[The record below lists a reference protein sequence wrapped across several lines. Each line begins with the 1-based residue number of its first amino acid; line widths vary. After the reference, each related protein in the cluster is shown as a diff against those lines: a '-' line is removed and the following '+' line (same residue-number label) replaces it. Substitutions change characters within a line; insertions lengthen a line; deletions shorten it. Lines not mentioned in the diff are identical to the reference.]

1 MTTGKHRYKQK
12 RILWLRPAPD
22 DVVDGHRRDQG
33 VAEKLLGGMNTGLL
47 LLREAFIS
55 LREPLKE

>member
-12 RILWLRPAPD
+12 RIPWLRPAPD
-22 DVVDGHRRDQG
+22 DVVDGHRGDQG
-33 VAEKLLGGMNTGLL
+33 VAGKLLGGMNTGLL